1 MNGYKTSIFE
11 MHDKT
16 GGVCTGWK
24 RKGYII
30 DGAMNWLVGTK
41 PGTSFYK
48 FWEELGAAQNWQVFN
63 HDRFLLIEDRNGRIF
78 TIYSDAG
85 LLEKEMLEFAP
96 EDKAVISEFIQTI
109 RFCSQ
114 MEMPVDK
121 ASELY
126 TLMDKIK
133 AIKMYPFLKFFRKWG
148 KLSVLD
154 FARRFK
160 NPYFREV
167 FPLAFGGDMPDMPL
181 FFLLMTLGWLNSKE
195 AGYPIGGALPF
206 AGSIERRYLDLG
218 GEICCKSRVDRILV
232 DKNRAVGI
240 RLADGTEHKGDTV
253 ISAADGHTTIFKML
267 EGRFINDE
275 IRANYDNPRLYAPLI
290 YVGMGV
296 ARSFDDVPPSVGGIT
311 FPLEKPVSIAGKERK
326 VLSVMALPSCL
337 WWLS

>member
-1 MNGYKTSIFE
+1 
-11 MHDKT
+11 
-16 GGVCTGWK
+16 
-24 RKGYII
+24 
-30 DGAMNWLVGTK
+30 
-41 PGTSFYK
+41 
-48 FWEELGAAQNWQVFN
+48 
-63 HDRFLLIEDRNGRIF
+63 
-78 TIYSDAG
+78 
-85 LLEKEMLEFAP
+85 
-96 EDKAVISEFIQTI
+96 
-109 RFCSQ
+109 

-326 VLSVMALPSCL
+326 VLSVMAFPSCL
-337 WWLS
+337 WWLPLSSHRSISCANLLSLMRFIQYNRRRSRNSRKPQLRRNFYEASHGFCLVWSFPCRLSSRFAFCMRAKTTVVRRLEVY